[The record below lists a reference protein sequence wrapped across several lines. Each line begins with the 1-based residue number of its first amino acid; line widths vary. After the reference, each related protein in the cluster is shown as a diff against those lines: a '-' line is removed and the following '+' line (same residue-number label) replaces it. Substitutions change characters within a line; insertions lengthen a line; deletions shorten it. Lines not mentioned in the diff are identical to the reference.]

1 MSMINVVIS
10 REKIRNNN
18 MINEYLKELET
29 LPKGKIIPKT
39 INGKVYYYLYYREGK
54 KIKSK
59 YIGKNENS
67 LTEIREKLSRRNQIE
82 TILKKLKVEKE
93 KIEKLEG
100 LL

>member
-39 INGKVYYYLYYREGK
+39 INGKVYYYLY
-54 KIKSK
+54 
-59 YIGKNENS
+59 
-67 LTEIREKLSRRNQIE
+67 LL
-82 TILKKLKVEKE
+82 IL
-93 KIEKLEG
+93 
-100 LL
+100 